1 MDIDQL
7 KQEYQDIENKLSS
20 GELVSDPQQLQILS
34 RRYAELGTIIANHEE
49 LATLEARIAE
59 NEELLGA
66 ADEELA
72 ALAASDLESLR
83 QQKIDLE
90 RRIKGADEPGS
101 SIRDIIIE
109 IRPGVGGEES
119 SLFAQD
125 LMRMYTRYAER
136 SGWKV
141 AVLEESRSELKG
153 IKEATLEITG
163 EGAYSLLK
171 NESGVHRVQRVP
183 ETEKSGR
190 IHTSTASVAVLPK
203 AQPID
208 IEIRPEDIETD
219 TFRSSGPGGQA
230 VNKISSAVRLTHI
243 PTGMVVASQK
253 GRSQAENRE
262 TALTILRSR
271 LLQAK
276 MDEEDRKRRA
286 ERNEQIGN
294 ADRSEKIRTYN
305 FPQDRV
311 TDHRVA
317 ESWSN
322 IEGIMDG
329 RIDELVATLRESLSS

>member
-1 MDIDQL
+1 MDLDQL

-20 GELVSDPQQLQILS
+20 GELVSDPQQLQSLS

-49 LATLEARIAE
+49 LAALETRIAE

-83 QQKIDLE
+83 QQKKDVE
-90 RRIKGADEPGS
+90 RKIKGADEPGS

-125 LMRMYTRYAER
+125 LMRMYTRFAER

-141 AVLEESRSELKG
+141 SILEESRSELKG
-153 IKEATLEITG
+153 IKEATLEISG
-163 EGAYSLLK
+163 DGAYSLLK

-230 VNKISSAVRLTHI
+230 VNKISSAVRLTHV

-329 RIDELVATLRESLSS
+329 RIDEIVASLRESLSS

>member
-1 MDIDQL
+1 MDLEQL

-20 GELVSDPQQLQILS
+20 GELVSDPQQLQALS
-34 RRYAELGTIIANHEE
+34 RRYAQLGTIIATQEE
-49 LATLEARIAE
+49 LAALEVGIAE
-59 NEELLGA
+59 NEEMANA

-72 ALAASDLESLR
+72 ALATSELELLR
-83 QQKIDLE
+83 QRKHDIEQKMKRAE
-90 RRIKGADEPGS
+90 EPGAT
-101 SIRDIIIE
+101 IREVIIE

-119 SLFAQD
+119 SLFAQN
-125 LMRMYTRYAER
+125 LMRMYMRFAER

-141 AVLEESRSELKG
+141 SVLEETRSELKG
-153 IKEATLEITG
+153 IKEATIEITG
-163 EGAYSLLK
+163 DDAYSLLK

-203 AQPID
+203 AQAID
-208 IEIRPEDIETD
+208 IEIKPEDIETD
-219 TFRSSGPGGQA
+219 TFRASGPGGQA
-230 VNKISSAVRLTHI
+230 VNKISSAVRLHHI
-243 PTGMVVASQK
+243 PSGMIVASQK

-276 MDEEDRKRRA
+276 MDEEERKRSA

-317 ESWSN
+317 TSWSN

-329 RIDELVATLRESLSS
+329 KIDEIVSTLRDALA